1 MSTPPVKILLVEDS
15 PSDAALLQESL
26 VEFGASQYEFTHAET
41 LAEGFEHLGREPFD
55 VLLLDLNLPDSV
67 GHETFRQARA
77 QAPHVPIVVMT
88 GTENEALGLEALR
101 GGVQDYLTKNHT
113 DGRKVAQAIRY
124 AIERKRGEEALRA
137 SEAQFRAIFEVAS
150 VGISQADPATGR
162 LLRFNE
168 KYCEITGYSPEE
180 LRALTFQDLT
190 HPADRAQDWEL
201 FSRAA
206 RDATG
211 TYRNEKRYVRK
222 DGTIIWVRLNAAFVR
237 NADGQATQSVA
248 VCEDISAR
256 KAIEQQLRENQD
268 RLLLAQ
274 KAGHV
279 GVFELDFQANQRH
292 WSDERKSLFGVP
304 PTFEPKEGSWS
315 SLVEKADCAA
325 AQNQLQR
332 TFGQRR
338 REVEQTYRITRPDGQ
353 KRWLEDRGLITYNGD
368 GRPMRMVGTS
378 RDITAEVEARELAGQ
393 RQRQLRF
400 SALRTVIVLTIS
412 LVVVD
417 AGIMLALETMPSIGP
432 WWSILADSV
441 GLVLLVS
448 PALYFFA
455 FRPLAAIL
463 QQRDAVEEALRRA
476 NETLESRVKDRT
488 ASLELA
494 NRNLEAEVV
503 ERRKAE
509 EALRES
515 QEDLSR
521 AQEVAHVGSWRLN
534 VQRNELRWSVENWQI
549 FGVARGTPL
558 NYETF
563 LGTVHPEDR
572 EYVDWKWKATLRGE
586 PYDIEHR
593 IVVGDQV
600 KWVRERAVLETD
612 SQGALLGAFGT
623 TQDITEKKQVETA
636 LAQVYAELDHRV
648 EERTAKLNELN
659 ERLQSEIQVRHEA
672 EQRIREAEFRYR
684 TVADFTYDWE
694 YWKSPQGTLIYCS
707 PSCERVTGYTAE
719 ELTADPQLL
728 LRIILPEDRP
738 IWDEHEALVPAQE
751 DTRSI
756 QFRIRHRDGGVRWI
770 DHNCRRVT
778 GTSGEFL
785 GIRAGNRDVTDRKR
799 AEAEQQQLRDE
810 LARVSRITTT
820 GQLAASLAHELNQ
833 PLGAIVCNI
842 QAAQNFLVRDGHDL
856 PEIQEVLQDVEVES
870 KRAGEVIHQLRRL
883 YQKTGGV
890 RTELQINRIV
900 EGTMNLLRSELV
912 FKDVALRLELDEQLP
927 LVRGSEVELQQ
938 VLLNLVTNALEAM
951 ASGPAAARRLLIR
964 TAGDGA
970 QNIRVSVRDS
980 GPGVPEAQL
989 GRIFETLYTTKATG
1003 MGMGL
1008 AICHSIIEAHGGRL
1022 WAENNP
1028 EAGTTFHFTVP
1039 VNSANP

>member
-15 PSDAALLQESL
+15 LSDAALLQESL
-26 VEFGASQYEFTHAET
+26 VESGAGQYEFTHTET
-41 LAEGFEHLGREPFD
+41 LADGLEYLGREPFD

-67 GHETFRQARA
+67 GHETFRRARA
-77 QAPHVPIVVMT
+77 RAPGVPIVVLT
-88 GTENEALGLEALR
+88 GTDNEALGLEALR
-101 GGVQDYLTKNHT
+101 GGVQDYLTKHHS
-113 DGRKVAQAIRY
+113 DGRQVAQAIRY
-124 AIERKRGEEALRA
+124 AIERKRADAALRA

-150 VGISQADPATGR
+150 VGITQADPATGR

-168 KYCEITGYSPEE
+168 KYCKITGYSPEE
-180 LRALTFQDLT
+180 LWDLTFQDLT
-190 HPADRAQDWEL
+190 HPDDRARDWEL

-211 TYRNEKRYVRK
+211 TYRNEKRYVCK
-222 DGTIIWVRLNAAFVR
+222 DGTVIWVRLNAAFVR
-237 NADGQATQSVA
+237 NADGQAIQSVA
-248 VCEDISAR
+248 VCEDISER
-256 KAIEQQLRENQD
+256 KATEQKLRENQD

-279 GVFELDFQANQRH
+279 GVFELDFQANQRY

-315 SLVEKADCAA
+315 SLVHKADCAA
-325 AQNQLQR
+325 ARNQLQR

-353 KRWLEDRGLITYNGD
+353 EQWVEDRGLITYDGD
-368 GRPMRMVGTS
+368 GRPIRMVGSS
-378 RDITAEVEARELAGQ
+378 RDITVEVEARERARQ
-393 RQRQLRF
+393 RQRQFRY

-417 AGIMLALETMPSIGP
+417 AGIMLALTRMPSIGP
-432 WWSILADSV
+432 WSSILVDSV

-455 FRPLAAIL
+455 FRPLAEIL
-463 QQRDAVEEALRRA
+463 QQRDEVEEALRRA
-476 NETLESRVKDRT
+476 NETLELRVTDRT

-494 NRNLEAEVV
+494 NRNLEAEMV

-509 EALRES
+509 RALRES
-515 QEDLSR
+515 QEDLNH

-534 VQRNELRWSVENWQI
+534 VQRNELRWSEENWRI
-549 FGVARGTPL
+549 FGVAPGTPL
-558 NYETF
+558 TYETF
-563 LGTVHPEDR
+563 LGAVHPEDR
-572 EYVDWKWKATLRGE
+572 EYVDRRWQAALRGE
-586 PYDIEHR
+586 RYDIEHR

-600 KWVRERAVLETD
+600 KWVRERAVVERD
-612 SQGALLGAFGT
+612 SQGALLGGFGT

-636 LAQVYAELDHRV
+636 LAQVYAELERRV
-648 EERTAKLNELN
+648 DERTAKLKELN
-659 ERLQSEIQVRHEA
+659 ARLQSEIQVRREA
-672 EQRIREAEFRYR
+672 EQVIREAEFRYR
-684 TVADFTYDWE
+684 TVADFTHDWE
-694 YWKSPQGTLIYCS
+694 YWQGPQGGLIYCS
-707 PSCERVTGYTAE
+707 PSCERITGYTAE
-719 ELTADPQLL
+719 ELTADRELL
-728 LRIILPEDRP
+728 RRIILPEDRP
-738 IWDEHEALVPAQE
+738 IWDEHEASAPAQE
-751 DTRSI
+751 VRRPI

-778 GTSGEFL
+778 GDRGEFL
-785 GIRAGNRDVTDRKR
+785 GIRGGNRDVTDRKR

-833 PLGAIVCNI
+833 PLGAIVCNT
-842 QAAQNFLVRDGHDL
+842 QAAQNLLARDGLDKS
-856 PEIQEVLQDVEVES
+856 EILEVLQDVEAES
-870 KRAGEVIHQLRRL
+870 KRAGEVIHQLRSL

-900 EGTMNLLRSELV
+900 QRTMNLLNSELV

-927 LVRGSEVELQQ
+927 RVRGSEVELQQ
-938 VLLNLVTNALEAM
+938 VVLNLVTNALEAM

-970 QNIRVSVRDS
+970 RNICVSVRDS
-980 GPGVPEAQL
+980 GPGLTEAQL
-989 GRIFETLYTTKATG
+989 CRVFEPLFTTKATG

-1008 AICHSIIEAHGGRL
+1008 AISHSIIEAHGGRL

-1028 EAGTTFHFTVP
+1028 EAGATFHFTVP